1 MALKAHVDPRSYSGL
16 AATMAITYTCP
27 NPGCKKKKKKKK
39 TWNITPYTR

>member
-27 NPGCKKKKKKKK
+27 NPGFKKKKK